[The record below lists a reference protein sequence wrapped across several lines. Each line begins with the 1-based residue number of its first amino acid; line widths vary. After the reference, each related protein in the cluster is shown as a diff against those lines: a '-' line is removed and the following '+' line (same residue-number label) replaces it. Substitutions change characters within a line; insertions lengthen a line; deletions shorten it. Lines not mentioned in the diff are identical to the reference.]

1 MIDNYNTKDINLEY
15 FRSLIGYVSQEP
27 VLFNRSIRENI
38 VFGRDN
44 ITDKELDDACEN
56 SYANEFINRIEER
69 LDYLVGIRGSKLSG
83 GQKQRIAIA
92 RAILKKPKIL
102 ILDEATSALDTKSEK
117 EIQRALEKI
126 SKNGI
131 TTIIIAH
138 RYNSIYN
145 LIKDYQQ

>member
-69 LDYLVGIRGSKLSG
+69 LDYVVGIRGSKLSG